1 MHRAAGRLAPLLPRA
16 RVFPGASWRDL
27 RSPDRSIRLALSAA
41 LHSLPSDVSE
51 ALAARGSKMIE
62 TDLSST
68 EFRNRVRPADDIVR
82 HGLRKFE
89 VRAARQPQ

>member
-1 MHRAAGRLAPLLPRA
+1 
-16 RVFPGASWRDL
+16 
-27 RSPDRSIRLALSAA
+27 
-41 LHSLPSDVSE
+41 
-51 ALAARGSKMIE
+51 MIE

-89 VRAARQPQ
+89 VGGVKAWYDEAEGLVPPSVLGARL

>member
-1 MHRAAGRLAPLLPRA
+1 MH
-16 RVFPGASWRDL
+16 
-27 RSPDRSIRLALSAA
+27 
-41 LHSLPSDVSE
+41 VSE

-89 VRAARQPQ
+89 VGGVKAWYDEAEGLVPPSVLGHIVRYGLYSRSDESQDGPHDRSKVEDDK